1 MIIVFLFILIYV
13 FVMIKIIPK
22 DSVVRVPMYIVL
34 TILTFF
40 SLFDNMLVYMGLF
53 PQLVFIFLLRKWKFE
68 VAV

>member
-1 MIIVFLFILIYV
+1 MIR
-13 FVMIKIIPK
+13 IIPK

-53 PQLVFIFLLRKWKFE
+53 PQLVFIYLLRKWKFE